1 MKDILTKGTAEGVR
15 IYALCTTNLVQE
27 AAIRHHTSHLAS
39 AALGRAMNGAL
50 LLAATMKDNERIA
63 LRLKGDGPIGEVVAD
78 AEGTHVRGYVG
89 DPDVFLPL
97 KNGKLDVGGA
107 IGAGNIIVTRYLQ
120 NAEPFTGYAELV
132 DGEIASDLTNYLYT
146 SEQTPSSVALGVL
159 VNKEGQVI
167 ASGGYFIQAMPGC
180 AEETLAQLEENISLT
195 PYVTQL
201 LELGYTPEKMI
212 ETIARGLDVTIQ
224 ESIELSY
231 KCRCSREKILG
242 ALATLGQEDISA
254 MSQDEETEVHCQ
266 FCNETY
272 KFSGEEIARLLKKL
286 INLDTSN
293 SCLYTICR

>member
-231 KCRCSREKILG
+231 KCRCNREKILG

-272 KFSGEEIARLLKKL
+272 KFSGEEIARLLKK
-286 INLDTSN
+286 
-293 SCLYTICR
+293 

>member
-27 AAIRHHTSHLAS
+27 AATRHHTSHLAS

-97 KNGKLDVGGA
+97 NNGKLDVGGA
-107 IGAGNIIVTRYLQ
+107 IGSGNIIVTRYLQ

-272 KFSGEEIARLLKKL
+272 KFSGEEIARLLKK
-286 INLDTSN
+286 
-293 SCLYTICR
+293 

>member
-27 AAIRHHTSHLAS
+27 AATRHHTSHLAS

-132 DGEIASDLTNYLYT
+132 DGEIASDLTNYLEY
-146 SEQTPSSVALGVL
+146 
-159 VNKEGQVI
+159 N
-167 ASGGYFIQAMPGC
+167 
-180 AEETLAQLEENISLT
+180 
-195 PYVTQL
+195 TQL
-201 LELGYTPEKMI
+201 FITQYPNAKGYVILQIPASDITMSTAWSCSSTGISSRMILSLHMTAFTP
-212 ETIARGLDVTIQ
+212 
-224 ESIELSY
+224 
-231 KCRCSREKILG
+231 
-242 ALATLGQEDISA
+242 AT
-254 MSQDEETEVHCQ
+254 
-266 FCNETY
+266 
-272 KFSGEEIARLLKKL
+272 RP
-286 INLDTSN
+286 
-293 SCLYTICR
+293 R

>member
-78 AEGTHVRGYVG
+78 AEGTYVRGHVG

-272 KFSGEEIARLLKKL
+272 KFSGEEIARLLKK
-286 INLDTSN
+286 
-293 SCLYTICR
+293 

>member
-63 LRLKGDGPIGEVVAD
+63 LRLNGDGPIGEVVAD

-272 KFSGEEIARLLKKL
+272 KFSGEEIARLLKK
-286 INLDTSN
+286 
-293 SCLYTICR
+293 

>member
-159 VNKEGQVI
+159 VNKEGRVI

-272 KFSGEEIARLLKKL
+272 KFSGEEIARLLKK
-286 INLDTSN
+286 
-293 SCLYTICR
+293 

>member
-63 LRLKGDGPIGEVVAD
+63 MRLKGDGPIGEVVAD

-272 KFSGEEIARLLKKL
+272 KFSGEEIARLLKK
-286 INLDTSN
+286 
-293 SCLYTICR
+293 

>member
-15 IYALCTTNLVQE
+15 IYALYTTNLVQE
-27 AAIRHHTSHLAS
+27 AATRHHTSHLAS

-272 KFSGEEIARLLKKL
+272 KFSGEEIARLLKK
-286 INLDTSN
+286 
-293 SCLYTICR
+293 

>member
-1 MKDILTKGTAEGVR
+1 MYSPHISDLLIRTASEIEAIAKELYQRTGGNMNPDDGNGNTRTLYFDSDCIQHLDLQWKITKKAVNVVSPVFYFSKPE
-15 IYALCTTNLVQE
+15 NL
-27 AAIRHHTSHLAS
+27 
-39 AALGRAMNGAL
+39 
-50 LLAATMKDNERIA
+50 
-63 LRLKGDGPIGEVVAD
+63 
-78 AEGTHVRGYVG
+78 
-89 DPDVFLPL
+89 VFLPL

-272 KFSGEEIARLLKKL
+272 KFSGEEIARLLKK
-286 INLDTSN
+286 
-293 SCLYTICR
+293 

>member
-180 AEETLAQLEENISLT
+180 AEEMLAQLEENISLT

-272 KFSGEEIARLLKKL
+272 KFSGEEIARLLKK
-286 INLDTSN
+286 
-293 SCLYTICR
+293 

>member
-63 LRLKGDGPIGEVVAD
+63 LRLKGDGPIGEVVSD

-272 KFSGEEIARLLKKL
+272 KFSGEEIARLLKK
-286 INLDTSN
+286 
-293 SCLYTICR
+293 

>member
-27 AAIRHHTSHLAS
+27 AATRHHTSHLAS

-107 IGAGNIIVTRYLQ
+107 IGSGNIIVTRYLQ

-212 ETIARGLDVTIQ
+212 KTIARGLDVTIQ

-272 KFSGEEIARLLKKL
+272 KFSGEEIARLLKK
-286 INLDTSN
+286 
-293 SCLYTICR
+293 

>member
-27 AAIRHHTSHLAS
+27 AAARHHTSHLAS

-272 KFSGEEIARLLKKL
+272 KFSGEEIARLLKK
-286 INLDTSN
+286 
-293 SCLYTICR
+293 

>member
-27 AAIRHHTSHLAS
+27 AATRHHTSHLAS

-167 ASGGYFIQAMPGC
+167 ASGGYFIQVMPGC

-272 KFSGEEIARLLKKL
+272 KFSGEEIARLLKK
-286 INLDTSN
+286 
-293 SCLYTICR
+293 

>member
-146 SEQTPSSVALGVL
+146 SEQTPSSVSLGVL

-272 KFSGEEIARLLKKL
+272 KFSGEEIARLLKK
-286 INLDTSN
+286 
-293 SCLYTICR
+293 

>member
-27 AAIRHHTSHLAS
+27 AATRHHTSHLAS

-50 LLAATMKDNERIA
+50 LLAANMKDNERIA

-107 IGAGNIIVTRYLQ
+107 IGSGNIIVTRYLQ

-272 KFSGEEIARLLKKL
+272 KFSGEEIARLLKK
-286 INLDTSN
+286 
-293 SCLYTICR
+293 

>member
-27 AAIRHHTSHLAS
+27 AATRHHTSHLAS

-167 ASGGYFIQAMPGC
+167 VSGGYFIQAMPGC

-212 ETIARGLDVTIQ
+212 KTIARGLDVTIQ

-272 KFSGEEIARLLKKL
+272 KFSGEEIARLLKK
-286 INLDTSN
+286 
-293 SCLYTICR
+293 

>member
-78 AEGTHVRGYVG
+78 AEGTYVRGYVG

-146 SEQTPSSVALGVL
+146 SGQTPSSVALGVL

-272 KFSGEEIARLLKKL
+272 KFSGEEIARLLKK
-286 INLDTSN
+286 
-293 SCLYTICR
+293 

>member
-27 AAIRHHTSHLAS
+27 AATRHHTSHLAS

-212 ETIARGLDVTIQ
+212 ETIARGRDVTIQ

-272 KFSGEEIARLLKKL
+272 KFSGEEIARLLKK
-286 INLDTSN
+286 
-293 SCLYTICR
+293 

>member
-27 AAIRHHTSHLAS
+27 AATRHHTSHLAS

-224 ESIELSY
+224 ESIEMSY

-272 KFSGEEIARLLKKL
+272 KFSGEEIARLLKK
-286 INLDTSN
+286 
-293 SCLYTICR
+293 

>member
-27 AAIRHHTSHLAS
+27 AATRHHTSHLAS
-39 AALGRAMNGAL
+39 AALARAMNGAL

-107 IGAGNIIVTRYLQ
+107 IGSGNIIVTRYLQ

-272 KFSGEEIARLLKKL
+272 KFSGEEIARLLKK
-286 INLDTSN
+286 
-293 SCLYTICR
+293 

>member
-272 KFSGEEIARLLKKL
+272 KFSGEEIARLLK
-286 INLDTSN
+286 N
-293 SCLYTICR
+293 

>member
-27 AAIRHHTSHLAS
+27 AATRHHTSHLAS

-63 LRLKGDGPIGEVVAD
+63 MRLKGDGPIGEVVAD

-272 KFSGEEIARLLKKL
+272 KFSGEEIARLLKK
-286 INLDTSN
+286 
-293 SCLYTICR
+293 

>member
-27 AAIRHHTSHLAS
+27 AAIRHHTSHLAI

-272 KFSGEEIARLLKKL
+272 KFSGEEIARLLKK
-286 INLDTSN
+286 
-293 SCLYTICR
+293 

>member
-27 AAIRHHTSHLAS
+27 AATRHHTSHLAS

-89 DPDVFLPL
+89 DPDVFLSL

-272 KFSGEEIARLLKKL
+272 KFSGEEIARLLKK
-286 INLDTSN
+286 
-293 SCLYTICR
+293 

>member
-27 AAIRHHTSHLAS
+27 AATRHHTSHLAS

-78 AEGTHVRGYVG
+78 AEGTYVRGYVG

-272 KFSGEEIARLLKKL
+272 KFSGEEIARLLKK
-286 INLDTSN
+286 
-293 SCLYTICR
+293 

>member
-39 AALGRAMNGAL
+39 GALGRAMNGAL

-78 AEGTHVRGYVG
+78 AEGTYVRGYVG

-272 KFSGEEIARLLKKL
+272 KFSGEEIARLLKK
-286 INLDTSN
+286 
-293 SCLYTICR
+293 

>member
-27 AAIRHHTSHLAS
+27 AATRHHTSHLAS

-107 IGAGNIIVTRYLQ
+107 IGAGNIIVTLYLQ

-272 KFSGEEIARLLKKL
+272 KFSGEEIARLLKK
-286 INLDTSN
+286 
-293 SCLYTICR
+293 

>member
-27 AAIRHHTSHLAS
+27 AATRHHTSHLAS

-78 AEGTHVRGYVG
+78 AEGMHVRGYVG

-272 KFSGEEIARLLKKL
+272 KFSGEEIARLLKK
-286 INLDTSN
+286 
-293 SCLYTICR
+293 

>member
-1 MKDILTKGTAEGVR
+1 MKHILTKGTAEGVR

-272 KFSGEEIARLLKKL
+272 KFSGEEIARLLKK
-286 INLDTSN
+286 
-293 SCLYTICR
+293 

>member
-27 AAIRHHTSHLAS
+27 AATRNHTSHLAS

-107 IGAGNIIVTRYLQ
+107 IGSGNIIVTRYLQ

-272 KFSGEEIARLLKKL
+272 KFSGEEIARLLKK
-286 INLDTSN
+286 
-293 SCLYTICR
+293 

>member
-242 ALATLGQEDISA
+242 ELATLGQEDISA

-272 KFSGEEIARLLKKL
+272 KFSGEEIARLLKK
-286 INLDTSN
+286 
-293 SCLYTICR
+293 

>member
-254 MSQDEETEVHCQ
+254 
-266 FCNETY
+266 
-272 KFSGEEIARLLKKL
+272 
-286 INLDTSN
+286 
-293 SCLYTICR
+293 

>member
-27 AAIRHHTSHLAS
+27 AAVRHHTSHLAS

-272 KFSGEEIARLLKKL
+272 KFSGEEIARLLKK
-286 INLDTSN
+286 
-293 SCLYTICR
+293 

>member
-272 KFSGEEIARLLKKL
+272 KFSGEEIARLQKK
-286 INLDTSN
+286 
-293 SCLYTICR
+293 

>member
-27 AAIRHHTSHLAS
+27 AATRHHTSHLAS

-120 NAEPFTGYAELV
+120 NSEPFTGYAELV

-272 KFSGEEIARLLKKL
+272 KFSGEEIARLLKK
-286 INLDTSN
+286 
-293 SCLYTICR
+293 

>member
-63 LRLKGDGPIGEVVAD
+63 LRLKGNGPIGEVVAD

-272 KFSGEEIARLLKKL
+272 KFSGEEIARLLKK
-286 INLDTSN
+286 
-293 SCLYTICR
+293 